1 MRHLRSQKKGE
12 TGIRRELK
20 YFRQNRYRM
29 ADANGAATGFAIGS
43 GSVEAANKVLGI
55 IYLVVTEDRFLKRV
69 YS

>member
-1 MRHLRSQKKGE
+1 M
-12 TGIRRELK
+12 
-20 YFRQNRYRM
+20 
-29 ADANGAATGFAIGS
+29 DAAKAGFAIGS